1 MHKKSTYRVLALFL
15 AVGMLFSML
24 NIAMTPV
31 TAQSG
36 TEPNLEKVEAEV
48 LDAISTK
55 GEADFVIEMAEK
67 ADLSAAYAI
76 KDWSERGWFVYNTL
90 KETAARTQAPVIAV
104 LKASGLK
111 YESFYAGNE
120 IAVTGSGMAVLS
132 QIAALD
138 AVGHIR
144 YPRTAT
150 IDPIDPLTQ
159 NLFDFSIDALD
170 WGITDTNAD
179 DFWSAFGLQGDGIVV
194 ANIDTGVQWDH
205 PALDQAFKCG
215 TNPSDPSCWA
225 DPANMCGGSACDNN
239 GHGTHTMG
247 TMVGD
252 DDPTLTYQVGMA
264 PNAQWIACKGC
275 ESNSC
280 SDTSLNACADWILAP
295 GGSPDNRPNIVNNS
309 WGGGGGDNWY
319 LAKVQAWRAA
329 GIFPAFSAGNS
340 GSSCGTL
347 GSPGDYQ
354 ESFATASHQS
364 SRTISSFSS
373 RGPSAFGDDPYTK
386 PNISA
391 PGDLICSSIP
401 GSSWSC
407 GYSGTS
413 MASPHVA
420 GAVALLW
427 SCNASLVGDMTQTF
441 ELLQDTADPA
451 NDAGNCGA
459 PADGEGNY
467 TYGYGYLNVLA
478 AGQQVCSAGTL
489 TGMVTDSSAAPLE
502 GATVTADNGAGL
514 VVDADTA
521 ADGTYTLTL
530 PDGTYTVTAQKYG
543 YDMDSASGVVVT
555 EGETTTQDFVL
566 APLGTSLVS
575 GVVYDVG
582 VPGVGMHGYPL
593 YAAIHITA
601 GGFNET
607 IFSDP
612 FTGYYEIELVAD
624 TEHTITTT
632 ALAPGYEELVEAVTP
647 SGEYYTHDIPL
658 LVDAE
663 ACAAPGYQPD
673 YDIFYSFESSDE
685 GFTPGGT
692 TSFAWGNFTSGPGE
706 GHSGDKGIATN
717 PGGSYNPSELGWM
730 ASPVID
736 LTGFGTSSPVIQW
749 WDWKHIESA
758 SFDWARLDVTKD
770 GGTTWNSVWGPVGG
784 VSDTSYN
791 QQTVVLDPS
800 YNVANFQFRFY
811 FKSDSSVQYEGWY
824 VDDVG
829 IFGFTAP
836 PETVVYEEDFNA
848 TNGSFVATGTPTV
861 EWEWG
866 VPTTT
871 FPGACPDGNCW
882 DTVLAGN
889 YTASTNQTL
898 ASPAIDLSGVVLP
911 PGQTLYLKW
920 WQAAHVESN
929 SYDDAWAEIS
939 TDGTTWTTMW
949 ANPSSTITET
959 WNQKSYDISSFVG
972 DDSVYLRFR
981 LTSDSSVQYEGYSVD
996 HIKISY
1002 QEPIVIPSAECTL
1015 IPGGVVA
1022 GFVYDDNDG
1031 SPLVG
1036 ADVYSA
1042 EVATQTISIPEDPDN
1057 EGLYWAFQPFTAAPP
1072 QGVQSLAGSN
1082 VVFDPSAG
1090 GDAGFTPG
1098 VPTTLCFTANSY
1110 SPDWEY
1116 VYNVWARFPTN
1127 WTVTD
1132 VYVQGTPSCV
1142 HGNFGSFSWSFET
1155 SPYEVDINHPRYQFN
1170 YADEHCVATYCV
1182 DVTPGASD
1190 GLVSWYW
1197 DGDGYASA
1205 PHHPCSSDV
1214 YTPVSMLAE
1223 PCDEWVNPQA
1233 YVPLMGSF
1241 EAHDFTAEKDLYGSQ
1256 TETVNV
1262 LEDAITQQDFT
1273 LGTGELS
1280 VDPLS
1285 LEVTMMMGD
1294 VSHDETLTIINGGT
1308 SDAMFEIVEKDDGFV
1323 PPLSIPAFTDA
1334 LPEDTRTISMGK
1346 APEAAKSVGLEKSA
1360 NGLDG
1365 ILAGAPAFAI
1375 DIYPGINLVNI
1386 PDTDIPGVWNVIGS
1400 MGSNDFFAGDFV
1412 GGDFTT
1418 LYAVEYNTNGLY
1430 AINTATAAQTL
1441 IGPTTPPAGQTFS
1454 GLTGTPDGTMYG
1466 MVTDCASSNL
1476 VAVDIATGATT
1487 LLGAL
1492 PGVGCGIDLAY
1503 NTDDDMIYIV
1513 DLLTDHLFK
1522 VDPATLAVTDVG
1534 ALGVAANYAQGMDF
1548 EEESGVLYWAAYTTA
1563 GELRVIDTATGASA
1577 LVGGFPAGAE
1587 TDCLAFP
1594 TGGQSDV
1601 PWLSEDP
1608 VSGTVAGGSSQD
1620 ITVTFDPTGAGLSQ
1634 PGDYQAEL
1642 KIKHDTPYSVPN
1654 VPVVLHLFA
1663 PGTFGTVNGT
1673 VSGMEACDVNPAPL
1687 EGATVNFWQGGA
1699 VVYTTSTLASGYYTY
1714 TVPAGT
1720 YDLEVVAAG
1729 YVTAIAED
1737 VEVVG
1742 GSTLTQDFDLR
1753 LIAPCLSV
1761 LPTELEQTQ
1770 APDTTTTQQLAL
1782 INDGAGP
1789 VDVELLEMATTGL
1802 NADVELILD
1811 DGLVDNNIGIGG
1823 TLEFL
1828 WVNRFTPA
1836 ADAFPFNLEQVQVYF
1851 DSTGLG
1857 LVGDDIIIVVYENVT
1872 GNADPAVGS
1881 NWLYS
1886 FPTTIQALNAWNIY
1900 DLPVPVEL
1908 NGPGDVIVG
1917 VIGLEVPGTSYWP
1930 AAIDQT
1936 ATQARSW
1943 AGWWLASPP
1952 PAVPTLPPDDTWTLI
1967 DAYFPGNWMVRGFGS
1982 SAAGDIVWLS
1992 LDPVAVTVPAD
2003 DSISITVTY
2012 DSTAL
2017 APGDY
2022 TGVVRVKNV
2031 PAPAIDVPVTLHVT
2045 STQYF
2050 YIPLLFK

>member
-1 MHKKSTYRVLALFL
+1 M
-15 AVGMLFSML
+15 
-24 NIAMTPV
+24 
-31 TAQSG
+31 
-36 TEPNLEKVEAEV
+36 
-48 LDAISTK
+48 
-55 GEADFVIEMAEK
+55 
-67 ADLSAAYAI
+67 
-76 KDWSERGWFVYNTL
+76 
-90 KETAARTQAPVIAV
+90 
-104 LKASGLK
+104 
-111 YESFYAGNE
+111 
-120 IAVTGSGMAVLS
+120 
-132 QIAALD
+132 
-138 AVGHIR
+138 
-144 YPRTAT
+144 
-150 IDPIDPLTQ
+150 
-159 NLFDFSIDALD
+159 
-170 WGITDTNAD
+170 
-179 DFWSAFGLQGDGIVV
+179 
-194 ANIDTGVQWDH
+194 
-205 PALDQAFKCG
+205 
-215 TNPSDPSCWA
+215 
-225 DPANMCGGSACDNN
+225 
-239 GHGTHTMG
+239 
-247 TMVGD
+247 
-252 DDPTLTYQVGMA
+252 
-264 PNAQWIACKGC
+264 
-275 ESNSC
+275 
-280 SDTSLNACADWILAP
+280 
-295 GGSPDNRPNIVNNS
+295 
-309 WGGGGGDNWY
+309 
-319 LAKVQAWRAA
+319 
-329 GIFPAFSAGNS
+329 
-340 GSSCGTL
+340 
-347 GSPGDYQ
+347 
-354 ESFATASHQS
+354 
-364 SRTISSFSS
+364 
-373 RGPSAFGDDPYTK
+373 
-386 PNISA
+386 
-391 PGDLICSSIP
+391 
-401 GSSWSC
+401 
-407 GYSGTS
+407 
-413 MASPHVA
+413 
-420 GAVALLW
+420 
-427 SCNASLVGDMTQTF
+427 
-441 ELLQDTADPA
+441 
-451 NDAGNCGA
+451 
-459 PADGEGNY
+459 
-467 TYGYGYLNVLA
+467 
-478 AGQQVCSAGTL
+478 
-489 TGMVTDSSAAPLE
+489 
-502 GATVTADNGAGL
+502 
-514 VVDADTA
+514 
-521 ADGTYTLTL
+521 
-530 PDGTYTVTAQKYG
+530 
-543 YDMDSASGVVVT
+543 
-555 EGETTTQDFVL
+555 TTTQDFVL
-566 APLGTSLVS
+566 APLTSSIVS

-582 VPGVGMHGYPL
+582 VPGLGMHGYPL

-601 GGFNET
+601 GSFDET

-624 TEHTITTT
+624 TEHTFTTT
-632 ALAPGYEELVEAVTP
+632 PLAPGYEELVEAVTP
-647 SGEYYTHDIPL
+647 SGAAYTHDIPL

-736 LTGFGTSSPVIQW
+736 LTGFGTSTPVIQW

-758 SFDWARLDVTKD
+758 SYDWARLDVTKD
-770 GGTTWNSVWGPVGG
+770 GGTTWNPVWGPVGG

-848 TNGSFVATGTPTV
+848 TNGSFVATGTPSIQ
-861 EWEWG
+861 WEWG

-1042 EVATQTISIPEDPDN
+1042 EVATQTISIPEDPEN
-1057 EGLYWAFQPFTAAPP
+1057 EGLYWAFQPFTDAQA

-1262 LEDAITQQDFT
+1262 QEDAVTQQDFT

-1334 LPEDTRTISMGK
+1334 LPEDSRTISIGK
-1346 APEAAKSVGLEKSA
+1346 APEAAKGVGLEKSA
-1360 NGLDG
+1360 SDLDG

-1466 MVTDCASSNL
+1466 MVTDCGSSTWL
-1476 VAVDIATGATT
+1476 RWIS
-1487 LLGAL
+1487 
-1492 PGVGCGIDLAY
+1492 P
-1503 NTDDDMIYIV
+1503 
-1513 DLLTDHLFK
+1513 
-1522 VDPATLAVTDVG
+1522 PAPPR
-1534 ALGVAANYAQGMDF
+1534 F
-1548 EEESGVLYWAAYTTA
+1548 WA
-1563 GELRVIDTATGASA
+1563 R
-1577 LVGGFPAGAE
+1577 
-1587 TDCLAFP
+1587 C
-1594 TGGQSDV
+1594 
-1601 PWLSEDP
+1601 P
-1608 VSGTVAGGSSQD
+1608 VS
-1620 ITVTFDPTGAGLSQ
+1620 
-1634 PGDYQAEL
+1634 
-1642 KIKHDTPYSVPN
+1642 
-1654 VPVVLHLFA
+1654 
-1663 PGTFGTVNGT
+1663 
-1673 VSGMEACDVNPAPL
+1673 
-1687 EGATVNFWQGGA
+1687 
-1699 VVYTTSTLASGYYTY
+1699 
-1714 TVPAGT
+1714 
-1720 YDLEVVAAG
+1720 
-1729 YVTAIAED
+1729 
-1737 VEVVG
+1737 
-1742 GSTLTQDFDLR
+1742 
-1753 LIAPCLSV
+1753 
-1761 LPTELEQTQ
+1761 
-1770 APDTTTTQQLAL
+1770 
-1782 INDGAGP
+1782 
-1789 VDVELLEMATTGL
+1789 
-1802 NADVELILD
+1802 
-1811 DGLVDNNIGIGG
+1811 
-1823 TLEFL
+1823 
-1828 WVNRFTPA
+1828 
-1836 ADAFPFNLEQVQVYF
+1836 
-1851 DSTGLG
+1851 
-1857 LVGDDIIIVVYENVT
+1857 
-1872 GNADPAVGS
+1872 
-1881 NWLYS
+1881 
-1886 FPTTIQALNAWNIY
+1886 
-1900 DLPVPVEL
+1900 
-1908 NGPGDVIVG
+1908 
-1917 VIGLEVPGTSYWP
+1917 
-1930 AAIDQT
+1930 
-1936 ATQARSW
+1936 AR
-1943 AGWWLASPP
+1943 
-1952 PAVPTLPPDDTWTLI
+1952 
-1967 DAYFPGNWMVRGFGS
+1967 Y
-1982 SAAGDIVWLS
+1982 
-1992 LDPVAVTVPAD
+1992 
-2003 DSISITVTY
+2003 
-2012 DSTAL
+2012 
-2017 APGDY
+2017 
-2022 TGVVRVKNV
+2022 
-2031 PAPAIDVPVTLHVT
+2031 
-2045 STQYF
+2045 
-2050 YIPLLFK
+2050 

>member
-48 LDAISTK
+48 LDAISAK
-55 GEADFVIEMAEK
+55 GEADFVIEIAEK
-67 ADLSAAYAI
+67 ADLSKAYTM
-76 KDWSERGWFVYNTL
+76 KDWGERGWFVYNTL
-90 KETAARTQAPVIAV
+90 QATAARTQAAAIAI
-104 LKASGLK
+104 LQKSGAK
-111 YESFYAGNE
+111 YQSFYAGNE
-120 IAVTGSGMAVLS
+120 IAVTGGGMSLLS
-132 QIAALD
+132 QISALD
-138 AVGHIR
+138 SVGHIR

-150 IDPIDPLTQ
+150 IDPLPILTQ
-159 NLFDFSIDALD
+159 NLFDFSVDALD

-194 ANIDTGVQWDH
+194 ANIDTGVQWNH

-225 DPANMCGGSACDNN
+225 DPSNTCGGSACDNN

-252 DDPTLTYQVGMA
+252 DDATLTYQVGMA

-275 ESNSC
+275 ETNSC

-354 ESFATASHQS
+354 ESFAAASHQS

-441 ELLQDTADPA
+441 ELLQDTADPS

-521 ADGTYTLTL
+521 ADGVYTLTL

-555 EGETTTQDFVL
+555 EGMTTTQDFVL
-566 APLGTSLVS
+566 APLTSSIVS

-582 VPGVGMHGYPL
+582 VPGLGMHGYPL

-601 GGFNET
+601 GSFDET

-624 TEHTITTT
+624 TEHTFTTT
-632 ALAPGYEELVEAVTP
+632 PLAPGYEELVEAVTP
-647 SGEYYTHDIPL
+647 SGAAYTHDIPL

-736 LTGFGTSSPVIQW
+736 LTGFGTSTPVIQW

-758 SFDWARLDVTKD
+758 SYDWARLDVTKD
-770 GGTTWNSVWGPVGG
+770 GGTTWNPVWGPVGG

-848 TNGSFVATGTPTV
+848 TNGSFVATGTPSIQ
-861 EWEWG
+861 WEWG

-1042 EVATQTISIPEDPDN
+1042 EVATQTISIPEDPEN
-1057 EGLYWAFQPFTAAPP
+1057 EGLYWAFQPFTDAQA

-1262 LEDAITQQDFT
+1262 QEDAVTQQDFT

-1334 LPEDTRTISMGK
+1334 LPEDSRTISIGK
-1346 APEAAKSVGLEKSA
+1346 APEAAKGVGLEKSA
-1360 NGLDG
+1360 SDLDG

-1466 MVTDCASSNL
+1466 MVTDCGSSNL
-1476 VAVDIATGATT
+1476 VTVDIATGATT

-1620 ITVTFDPTGAGLSQ
+1620 ITVTFDPTGAGLTQ

-1673 VSGMEACDVNPAPL
+1673 VSGLEACDVNPAPL
-1687 EGATVNFWQGGA
+1687 EGATVNFWQSGA
-1699 VVYTTSTLASGYYTY
+1699 VVYTTTTLASGYYTY
-1714 TVPAGT
+1714 TVPEGT

-1967 DAYFPGNWMVRGFGS
+1967 DAFFPGNWMVRGFGS